1 MVVGKSSLKKNLMWR
16 NVVSS
21 LFKIWEQT
29 QFHTPLKFLLHGKFK
44 AIDYTSIWQISGEI
58 VIFGAKPHV
67 PFNSHIYKGIQ
78 RERGFWAQNPEIALN
93 ASNYV

>member
-1 MVVGKSSLKKNLMWR
+1 MDKGFRAQNLEIALNASNYVKFPLDVSL
-16 NVVSS
+16 
-21 LFKIWEQT
+21 I
-29 QFHTPLKFLLHGKFK
+29 KFLLVGKFK

-58 VIFGAKPHV
+58 VIFGPKPHV